1 MAPPQDPEGKDVEE
15 EGMDDDAF
23 LRKVESEMLTDMKL
37 RGINGIKKVFIRE
50 VKKNVFDDT
59 EGFKP
64 QTEWM
69 LDTEG
74 VNLMEVMC
82 HPGVDH
88 TRTTSNHLI
97 EVSDRKLE
105 QFEDSIFYS

>member
-1 MAPPQDPEGKDVEE
+1 VEE
-15 EGMDDDAF
+15 DGMDDDAF

-50 VKKNVFDDT
+50 IKKNIFDET

-74 VNLMEVMC
+74 VNLMEVMS

-88 TRTTSNHLI
+88 TRTSSNHLI
-97 EVSDRKLE
+97 EVRVPGVCFVSQVTVLV
-105 QFEDSIFYS
+105 I